1 MEKKLARFTAF
12 FTCIF
17 SVFVCVTVWFLPVLE
32 QRVEAFSA
40 GIRADQRAREERYA
54 LLQQMSGLEILE
66 YNTQQVQEQAE
77 KQAEKIEAAQ
87 ESGETAVAEAEE
99 EVIVISHQMQ
109 FELPKGADNT
119 NVNISQNYIDQKI
132 EIGIP
137 GADQNYIYDY
147 QMLGKSEDIEGV
159 ESLDYF
165 SESGSGKIVLSMGK
179 IVEIESSFDKDYL
192 YLDFLDPHDVYDRI
206 VVVDAGHGGSAPG
219 AVSGNSCEKDIT
231 LAIVQ
236 KMKEL
241 FDQSKDSGVRVFYTR
256 LDDSN
261 PDFSDRSGLA
271 NKMNADLFLSV
282 HINSLKGHA
291 EVEGVEVLYDEL
303 AADTAFDT
311 KDFAQICLDEVAASS
326 GARKRSLKSGNKI
339 YVIRNSAAPAAL
351 AEVGFMNNPN
361 ELARL
366 LDASYQQ
373 KIADGLYRAVMKS
386 VERLDEIDGTK
397 K

>member
-1 MEKKLARFTAF
+1 
-12 FTCIF
+12 
-17 SVFVCVTVWFLPVLE
+17 
-32 QRVEAFSA
+32 
-40 GIRADQRAREERYA
+40 
-54 LLQQMSGLEILE
+54 
-66 YNTQQVQEQAE
+66 
-77 KQAEKIEAAQ
+77 
-87 ESGETAVAEAEE
+87 
-99 EVIVISHQMQ
+99 
-109 FELPKGADNT
+109 
-119 NVNISQNYIDQKI
+119 
-132 EIGIP
+132 
-137 GADQNYIYDY
+137 
-147 QMLGKSEDIEGV
+147 
-159 ESLDYF
+159 
-165 SESGSGKIVLSMGK
+165 
-179 IVEIESSFDKDYL
+179 
-192 YLDFLDPHDVYDRI
+192 
-206 VVVDAGHGGSAPG
+206 
-219 AVSGNSCEKDIT
+219 
-231 LAIVQ
+231 
-236 KMKEL
+236 MKEL
-241 FDQSKDSGVRVFYTR
+241 FDQSKDSGVGVFYTR